1 MTAPVLHPPPF
12 DSPVTR
18 RRATLRRRLADDR
31 WWWAAALMTTLLMGW
46 GGAAGSPLGWLNP
59 VLFAVALTVRMVD
72 RRRGESRVRLSA
84 RWAGVAFVMVSWAAG
99 MLVELTISV
108 DGTGLGGMHRET
120 GPSFVLAQGYY
131 VPAALFTW
139 VMIRRYGLDVQR
151 AFFCAGAMAWWEA
164 LTIGAVALLSP
175 MFVFAPLL
183 AAYYVA
189 TYALCAMA
197 GLLVVDHR
205 ALHAAAPR
213 QISGRRLLA
222 YGAAGGAACW
232 AIFIT
237 WAVIAAPLFGFDI

>member
-1 MTAPVLHPPPF
+1 MTAPTLHPAPADTQPAH
-12 DSPVTR
+12 
-18 RRATLRRRLADDR
+18 RRASLHRWLADDR
-31 WWWAAALMTTLLMGW
+31 RWWAAALVTTVLMGW
-46 GGAAGSPLGWLNP
+46 GGEAGSPFGWLNP
-59 VLFAVALTVRMVD
+59 VLFAAALVVRTVD
-72 RRRGESRVRLSA
+72 RRRGEARLRLPA
-84 RWAGVAFVMVSWAAG
+84 RWAAVVFVVVSWATG
-99 MLVELTISV
+99 MLVELTISM
-108 DGTGLGGMHRET
+108 DGTGLGGMHPDT

-131 VPAALFTW
+131 VPAAMFMWL
-139 VMIRRYGLDVQR
+139 MIRRHGLDVRR

-164 LTIGAVALLSP
+164 LTIGAVALVSP

-205 ALHAAAPR
+205 VLHAAAPR

-232 AIFIT
+232 AIFIV